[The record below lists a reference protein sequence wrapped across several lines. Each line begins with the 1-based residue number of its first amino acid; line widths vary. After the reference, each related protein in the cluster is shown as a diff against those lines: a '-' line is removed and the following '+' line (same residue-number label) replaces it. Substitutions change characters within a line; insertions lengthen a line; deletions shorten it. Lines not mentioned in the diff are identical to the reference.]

1 MRSVIA
7 ATILVIAC
15 AAASDGQ
22 TTRSE
27 PVCRADQN
35 GARLITTIEYRD
47 GYRVDAPW
55 RVTSE
60 GKFRTGGSRLTA
72 ALDHIIETDA
82 LTGKRQVISLP
93 GAVEMTFKGVNREQ
107 LLREAAEVWCATV
120 GKAMAERTTKSLNR
134 VAHNPSVM

>member
-7 ATILVIAC
+7 AIVLVTAW
-15 AAASDGQ
+15 AATANSQ
-22 TTRSE
+22 TSRNR
-27 PVCRADQN
+27 PVCSADQT
-35 GARLITTIEYRD
+35 GALLVTTIEYRD

-60 GKFRTGGSRLTA
+60 GKFRKGGARLTA

-82 LTGKRQVISLP
+82 LTGKRQIISLP
-93 GAVEMTFKGVNREQ
+93 GVVELTFKGENQRQ

-120 GKAMAERTTKSLNR
+120 GKAMAERSTHRLNR
-134 VAHNPSVM
+134 VAQNRSVM

>member
-7 ATILVIAC
+7 TTILVTAW
-15 AAASDGQ
+15 AAASNAQ
-22 TTRSE
+22 TPHNR
-27 PVCRADQN
+27 PVCRADQS

-60 GKFRTGGSRLTA
+60 GKFRKGGSRLTV

-93 GAVEMTFKGVNREQ
+93 GVVEMTFKGSNREQ
-107 LLREAAEVWCATV
+107 LLREAADVWCATV
-120 GKAMAERTTKSLNR
+120 GKAMAERSTRSLNR
-134 VAHNPSVM
+134 VAHNRSLM